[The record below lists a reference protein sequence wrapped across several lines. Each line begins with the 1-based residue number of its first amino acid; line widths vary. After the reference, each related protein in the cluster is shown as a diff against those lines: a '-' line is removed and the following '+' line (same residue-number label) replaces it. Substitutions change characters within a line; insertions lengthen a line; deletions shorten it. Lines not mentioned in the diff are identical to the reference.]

1 MPGVEQ
7 ILEVNNMSQD
17 DNDPNESQDKERNQ
31 EGGPFADTEIFDEDY
46 ISQIADFLSKSG
58 AALLLDRLEESP
70 ARFVKLEEDLPV
82 SEPTIS
88 DRLEDGHDLNL
99 IDDTRNDKGQLV
111 HELTSM
117 GAALVDQFQRSDLA
131 RIRREIRRL
140 EDEYEKE
147 VSKFHDHLVENKDD
161 LDSSAV
167 NNITNY

>member
-1 MPGVEQ
+1 
-7 ILEVNNMSQD
+7 MSQD

-31 EGGPFADTEIFDEDY
+31 EGGPFAGIEIFDEDY
-46 ISQIADFLSKSG
+46 ISKIVDFLSKSG

-70 ARFVKLEEDLPV
+70 ARFVELEKDLPV

-99 IDDTRNDKGQLV
+99 IDDTRNDKGQLI
-111 HELTSM
+111 HELTEN
-117 GAALVDQFQRSDLA
+117 GDALVDQFQRSDLA

-147 VSKFHDHLVENKDD
+147 VSEFHDHLVENKDD
-161 LDSSAV
+161 LDSNAAS
-167 NNITNY
+167 NITSYQ